1 MKIHELKTLP
11 EYFDP
16 VFMGKKN
23 FEIRQNDR
31 DYKVGDYVELQEH
44 DLNKGYTG
52 RKLSRQIT
60 YIFKGGKYGLDSNF
74 VCLAIS

>member
-1 MKIHELKTLP
+1 MKIHVLKTLP
-11 EYFDP
+11 EYFDA

-23 FEIRQNDR
+23 FEIRKNDR
-31 DYKVGDYVELQEH
+31 NFKVGDYLELQEH

>member
-1 MKIHELKTLP
+1 MKTHELKTLP
-11 EYFDP
+11 EYFEE
-16 VFMGKKN
+16 VFRGRKN

-31 DYKVGDYVELQEH
+31 DFKVGDYVELQEY
-44 DLNKGYTG
+44 DLNKGFTG

-60 YIFKGGKYGLDSNF
+60 YIFKGGKYGLDGNF

>member
-11 EYFDP
+11 EYFDA

-31 DYKVGDYVELQEH
+31 DYKIGDYVELQEY
-44 DLNKGYTG
+44 DLNKGFTG

-60 YIFKGGKYGLDSNF
+60 YIFKGGKYGLDIDF

>member
-11 EYFDP
+11 EYFDA

-31 DYKVGDYVELQEH
+31 DYKVGDYVELQEY
-44 DLNKGYTG
+44 DLNKGFTG

-60 YIFKGGKYGLDSNF
+60 YIFKGGKYGLDADF